1 METVNNLMEELV
13 MLKLEVDEEL
23 RVEEELET
31 EEEL

>member
-1 METVNNLMEELV
+1 VETVNNLMEELV